1 MCYHRNNKWT
11 KRGVAIIP
19 TMYGIAFGVDFLNQG
34 GALVH
39 VYKDGSVLL
48 THGGIEMG
56 QVGIGTIHHS
66 LAPPLLT
73 TPTGSPYQDDPS
85 VCQVSGNSP

>member
-1 MCYHRNNKWT
+1 
-11 KRGVAIIP
+11 
-19 TMYGIAFGVDFLNQG
+19 MYGIAFGVDFLNQG

-56 QVGIGTIHHS
+56 QVGRDNNIMH
-66 LAPPLLT
+66 
-73 TPTGSPYQDDPS
+73 
-85 VCQVSGNSP
+85 N